1 VPSLSNC
8 PKHLPAELSK
18 VGDDFRADETRVAS
32 DEQFHINQNMFY
44 RSASLN
50 SINIVIQS
58 HGKRPKPLKEQVW

>member
-1 VPSLSNC
+1 MPSLSNC

-50 SINIVIQS
+50 PINIVIQS